1 MTGRLAAMLR
11 TLATPRW
18 IGFTVLALMAI
29 AVCFAASVWQWQRT
43 QGQLDLERAAVARE
57 ADYTEVVTGADLPLS
72 ALGRAV
78 RVTGTP
84 LPRARSAVRSR
95 VDGSGRVGYLIVDGL
110 RLADGRVVA
119 VLQGWVRRPDAAP
132 DPQSSPLT
140 VSGRVQPDENFY
152 RDAPISA
159 AEPLVTITG
168 AGLNA
173 QWEPQLD
180 AVAADLAPGYVTL
193 TSPSARFERSPPV
206 FGADPD
212 VPFPLQNAFYT
223 VQWLIFAVLVVFV
236 WVRGLFLDVRRRS
249 RPEPRDPHYTSAGSA
264 PR

>member
-1 MTGRLAAMLR
+1 MVR

-18 IGFTVLALMAI
+18 IGFTILALVAI
-29 AVCFAASVWQWQRT
+29 AICVAASVWQFQRT
-43 QGQLDLERAAVARE
+43 QDQLDLERAAVARE
-57 ADYTEVVTGADLPLS
+57 ADYTEVVTGGDLPFS

-84 LPRARSAVRSR
+84 LPQARSAVRSR

-110 RLADGRVVA
+110 RLADGRTVA
-119 VLQGWVRRPDAAP
+119 VLQGWVPTPAAAP
-132 DPQSSPLT
+132 EPQSDRVT

-159 AEPLVTITG
+159 TEPLVTITG
-168 AGLNA
+168 EGLAA
-173 QWEPQLD
+173 QWEPELA
-180 AVAADLAPGYVTL
+180 AVAADLAPGYVTV
-193 TSPSARFERSPPV
+193 TSPSARFERSQPV

-223 VQWLIFAVLVVFV
+223 LQWLIFAGLVVFV
-236 WVRGLFLDVRRRS
+236 WLRGLFLDTRERPGPAAGDRRDA
-249 RPEPRDPHYTSAGSA
+249 EANSAL
-264 PR
+264 P